1 MMHCG
6 FEGSAI
12 LEAMNKPGAFIE
24 LAARSVMPGR
34 RVRGFGRSKG
44 GVKKPK
50 VEEERPV
57 VR

>member
-24 LAARSVMPGR
+24 LAARSVLPGR

-44 GVKKPK
+44 GVKEPQTKEK
-50 VEEERPV
+50 RPV
-57 VR
+57 A

>member
-12 LEAMNKPGAFIE
+12 LEAMSKPGAFIE
-24 LAARSVMPGR
+24 LAARSVLPGR
-34 RVRGFGRSKG
+34 GVRGFGRSKG
-44 GVKKPK
+44 GVKEPQ

-57 VR
+57 A